1 MEGSRVVGNLEVSR
15 LRKEDAAKEK
25 EKRQRDAA
33 RDAKGSRGGQA
44 VVVGWAGGVMQ

>member
-1 MEGSRVVGNLEVSR
+1 MECSRVIDNLEVDR

-33 RDAKGSRGGQA
+33 RAAKGAQGKQA
-44 VVVGWAGGVMQ
+44 VVVAWAGGVMQ